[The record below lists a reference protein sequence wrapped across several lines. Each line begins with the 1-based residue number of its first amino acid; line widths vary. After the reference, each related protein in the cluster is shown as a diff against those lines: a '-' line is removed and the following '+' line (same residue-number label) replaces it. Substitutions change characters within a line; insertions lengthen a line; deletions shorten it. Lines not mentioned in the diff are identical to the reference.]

1 MGFNSIGL
9 IGGGVKSKLRGLG
22 TLFLVAVL
30 LMGLVTGCPAPTDD
44 EPVVET
50 PVFPLTVTDQAG
62 RIVTLEAEPQKIISL
77 APSNTEI
84 VFALGLGDRLVG
96 VTEFCDYPA
105 AAEDKPKIGGFNTID
120 IESVVAIQPDLIL
133 ATSIHMPEVVQQ
145 LESPEVAL
153 TVLVLDPRS
162 LEEVLGAI
170 TLIGEVTGKEDEA
183 SQLVNDMRSRI
194 EAVTDITANLSEAE
208 RLRVFYVMWHEP
220 LMTVG
225 ADTLILKLIG
235 MAGGVS
241 IVQDMVDDY
250 PMISLEAVI
259 QANPQVIIAG
269 SGMGEGAD
277 LPFQFA
283 LNDDRLDGVDARI
296 NNRIYEVITDIVGRP
311 GPRIVEGLEQLA
323 RMIHPE
329 IFGEID

>member
-9 IGGGVKSKLRGLG
+9 VGRGMKSKLWGLG

-30 LMGLVTGCPAPTDD
+30 LMSLVTGCPAPT
-44 EPVVET
+44 VET
-50 PVFPLTVTDQAG
+50 PVFPLTVTDQWG
-62 RIVTLEAEPQKIISL
+62 KVITLEAEPQKIISL

-96 VTEFCDYPA
+96 VTDYCDYPA
-105 AAEDKPKIGGFNTID
+105 AAKDKPKIGGFNTVD
-120 IESVVAIQPDLIL
+120 IERVVAIQPDLIL
-133 ATSIHMPEVVQQ
+133 GTSIHQDEGITQE
-145 LESPEVAL
+145 LESLGL
-153 TVLVLDPRS
+153 TVFTLYPRS
-162 LEEVLGAI
+162 LEEVMESI
-170 TLIGEVTGKEDEA
+170 TLIGKITGKENEA
-183 SQLVNDMRSRI
+183 SQLVDDMRSRI

-225 ADTLILKLIG
+225 SDTLIHEMIG

-241 IVQDMVDDY
+241 IAQGMGGDY
-250 PMISLEAVI
+250 PMISLEAVV

-269 SGMGEGAD
+269 GGMGEGSD

-283 LNDDRLDGVDARI
+283 LNDERLGDIDARI
-296 NNRIYEVITDIVGRP
+296 NNRIYEVITDLVGRP
-311 GPRIVEGLEQLA
+311 GPRIVEGLELLA
-323 RMIHPE
+323 KMIHPE
-329 IFGEID
+329 LFGEID